1 MHTGLLLHQKYIIVD
16 CQQSAFSQI
25 SDKFFIETE
34 HIGMTRKYFFS
45 FSLGLRPLFSW
56 LAHVAMVTLKKIRDC
71 SQSKLI
77 EMMKTYNTV
86 RGLRDID

>member
-1 MHTGLLLHQKYIIVD
+1 MP
-16 CQQSAFSQI
+16 S
-25 SDKFFIETE
+25 
-34 HIGMTRKYFFS
+34 
-45 FSLGLRPLFSW
+45 FSW
-56 LAHVAMVTLKKIRDC
+56 LAHVAVVALKKIGDC